1 MYNVMCICLC
11 RNFPDHNKEHV
22 NNFHFTESILCYIGK
37 LNTQNL
43 GWYCMLPNVFQQ
55 IRKSWNIFKLAWSI
69 RFMEQISSCLTYLLL
84 MMRLMNGAN
93 LWEIKF
99 VFWHWHCIV
108 SPRGSPR
115 GVRADI
121 WHCSPHPC
129 TPHYSSRSAAPLQ
142 CQMVTLIL
150 SRYTSSITFDGLR
163 RRLNLDKI

>member
-1 MYNVMCICLC
+1 MYDVMCICLC

-69 RFMEQISSCLTYLLL
+69 RFMEHLSSCLTYLLL

-93 LWEIKF
+93 LWEINLYF
-99 VFWHWHCIV
+99 
-108 SPRGSPR
+108 
-115 GVRADI
+115 DI
-121 WHCSPHPC
+121 GIALWVPGAVPGEFELTSDTAVLIP
-129 TPHYSSRSAAPLQ
+129 APLITHLVLQ
-142 CQMVTLIL
+142 RLCSVKWLLSFCQDTLL
-150 SRYTSSITFDGLR
+150 L
-163 RRLNLDKI
+163 